1 MRWSAC
7 IELLFRAES
16 PNFAQRVR
24 LAKAAGLDA
33 VEFWAWSNKDLEAV
47 GKALAETGLP
57 LAGILCEPIANITNP
72 ATHDFFLAGLDA
84 SLAAAKRLGAPMMIA
99 QCGNVID
106 GMSRAAQH
114 ASIVACL
121 RRAAEKLAGSGVV
134 LAIEP
139 LNDRVDHPGYFL
151 TSTIEGL
158 DIVDEVGRPEVRLLY
173 DIYHAAVMGESIEL
187 LDGRVD
193 RVAHAHLADVPGRH
207 EPGSGTLDWQ
217 RRIDWLD
224 AHGYTGLVGLEYV
237 PLAGGVPELVF
248 PGQR

>member
-1 MRWSAC
+1 MSSATPVFLIDDDKDLLRATGQTLELAGFEVSRFSSAAEALGR
-7 IELLFRAES
+7 IEQ
-16 PNFAQRVR
+16 NFAGVVVSDIRMP
-24 LAKAAGLDA
+24 GLDGLQLFQRIRQMDHELPVILMTGHGDIPMA
-33 VEFWAWSNKDLEAV
+33 V
-47 GKALAETGLP
+47 KAIQDGVYDF
-57 LAGILCEPIANITNP
+57 IAKP
-72 ATHDFFLAGLDA
+72 FATE
-84 SLAAAKRLGAPMMIA
+84 RLV
-99 QCGNVID
+99 QCV
-106 GMSRAAQH
+106 
-114 ASIVACL
+114 